1 MYNEDEQHST
11 TGDNQPDE
19 VQILID
25 QRMAYLIERE
35 REKRPTWL
43 SQNQMQAIECVSK
56 TMDLVESKNCSE
68 ELTTKMIKE
77 SALLKNIQN
86 KNTGYE

>member
-25 QRMAYLIERE
+25 QRMAYLIEKE
-35 REKRPTWL
+35 REEAMDKFKEL
-43 SQNQMQAIECVSK
+43 SK
-56 TMDLVESKNCSE
+56 
-68 ELTTKMIKE
+68 
-77 SALLKNIQN
+77 SA
-86 KNTGYE
+86 

>member
-1 MYNEDEQHST
+1 
-11 TGDNQPDE
+11 
-19 VQILID
+19 
-25 QRMAYLIERE
+25 
-35 REKRPTWL
+35 
-43 SQNQMQAIECVSK
+43 MQAIECVSK

-77 SALLKNIQN
+77 SALLNNIQN

>member
-25 QRMAYLIERE
+25 QRMAYLIEKE
-35 REKRPTWL
+35 REEAMDKFKEL
-43 SQNQMQAIECVSK
+43 SKSA
-56 TMDLVESKNCSE
+56 DLVESKICSV

-77 SALLKNIQN
+77 SALLNNMQN